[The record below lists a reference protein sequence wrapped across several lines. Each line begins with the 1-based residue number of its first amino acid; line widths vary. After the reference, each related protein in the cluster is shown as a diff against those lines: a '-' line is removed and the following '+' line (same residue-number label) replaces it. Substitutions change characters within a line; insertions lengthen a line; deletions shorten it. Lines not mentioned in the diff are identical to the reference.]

1 MARTPTENNLA
12 RYIFLKG
19 FESVFFFNLYDS

>member
-1 MARTPTENNLA
+1 MARNPTENNLA

-19 FESVFFFNLYDS
+19 FESVFFNLYDS